1 MVAWILNTDII
12 AGDTKLRSQQYDIG
26 HLSKVTLSIGG
37 RKSGKNRWKKKNGK
51 EKKKKKKKKKEKKKK
66 ERMSKEENR
75 EMIIKEIKTGK
86 KRIS

>member
-37 RKSGKNRWKKKNGK
+37 PESRAKTGGRKRM
-51 EKKKKKKKKKEKKKK
+51 EERMKKKKKKRKEKKK
-66 ERMSKEENR
+66 R
-75 EMIIKEIKTGK
+75 E
-86 KRIS
+86 